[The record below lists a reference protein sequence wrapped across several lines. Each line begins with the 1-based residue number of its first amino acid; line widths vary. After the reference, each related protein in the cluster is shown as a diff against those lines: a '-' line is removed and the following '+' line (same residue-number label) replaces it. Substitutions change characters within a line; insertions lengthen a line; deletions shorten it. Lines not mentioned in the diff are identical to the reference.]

1 MYKKLK
7 FCNNLNGGIA
17 MLNTLVRSLAVYF
30 ILIISVRLMGKR
42 EIGQLQ
48 PADLVITILISELA
62 VMPIEETDIP
72 FLQSISAIILLVG
85 LEIVM
90 SLVTLK
96 MSKLRHLVQGNSL
109 LVINEGKIDR
119 KMLRKMRLTVDDLIA
134 GLRLKDVFD
143 ISEVEYA
150 YVETNGQLSVKL
162 KKPKEPVK
170 AEDMKIKSDDRG
182 IPFVIIS
189 DGRLITESLEG
200 CNMTKEELS
209 EILKSRRL
217 ERKDILILAADKKG
231 VTYIAEKKK

>member
-1 MYKKLK
+1 
-7 FCNNLNGGIA
+7 
-17 MLNTLVRSLAVYF
+17 MLNTLLRSLAVYF

-72 FLQSISAIILLVG
+72 FLQSISAIVLLVG
-85 LEIVM
+85 LEILM

-96 MSKLRHLVQGNSL
+96 LSKLRHLVQGNSL
-109 LVINEGKIDR
+109 LVINEGKIDQ

-162 KKPKEPVK
+162 KKTKEPVK
-170 AEDMKIKSDDRG
+170 AEDMKIESDDRG

-189 DGRLITESLEG
+189 DGRLITEGLEG

-209 EILKSRRL
+209 DILKSRRL

-231 VTYIAEKKK
+231 VTYIAEKKKK

>member
-1 MYKKLK
+1 
-7 FCNNLNGGIA
+7 

-85 LEIVM
+85 LEILM
-90 SLVTLK
+90 SLITLK
-96 MSKLRHLVQGNSL
+96 LSKLRHLIQGNSL
-109 LVINEGKIDR
+109 LVINEGKIDQ

-189 DGRLITESLEG
+189 DGRLITESLEC